1 MHKPLTAP
9 TAAEVHKDLISRL
22 TNNRVGE
29 RIVHDPSVGALLMA
43 VADHLSGFYAH
54 VTEEVNKANAKLAEV
69 ENRLGALDHDQDKER
84 ELRRERM
91 ERQ

>member
-1 MHKPLTAP
+1 MAKPLTAP
-9 TAAEVHKDLISRL
+9 TAKEVHDDLLNRLSRHP
-22 TNNRVGE
+22 VGG
-29 RIVHDPSVGALLMA
+29 RILHDPSVEALLFG

-54 VTEEVNKANAKLAEV
+54 ITEEVNKANAKLAEV
-69 ENRLGALDHDQDKER
+69 EARLNALDYDQDKER